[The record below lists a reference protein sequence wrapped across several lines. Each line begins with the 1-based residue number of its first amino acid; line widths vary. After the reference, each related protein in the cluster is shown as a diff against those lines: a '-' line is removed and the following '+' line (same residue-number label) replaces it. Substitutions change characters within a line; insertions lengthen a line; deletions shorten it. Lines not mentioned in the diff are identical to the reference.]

1 MGLATW
7 DSVRNSQDCTAQAL
21 EQSGGSRFVRYTVVN
36 IRKIFNIVVVLAIL
50 VVGGQVVATITSTDL
65 NPAGAGTDPYLI
77 VNSAPAP
84 IYPPRIEHGIQSGV
98 DNTGWTVVTFATP
111 KVSPVVIATP
121 SYTASE
127 PSLTTRIRNAS
138 SSSFEVRV
146 DRTDGSA
153 TAISGVDVHWLVV
166 SVGTYTVANYGIK
179 MEAVRVLSTVTSAA
193 GSWSGQ
199 SQTYANTYTAPVVLG
214 QVMTYNDTDWSVFYA
229 SESDPKR
236 PPDAVELYVGKHVGE
251 DPDTT
256 RADETIGYIVF
267 EAGTGTFGGG
277 EYEVAL
283 GSKDTKGWDDSPP
296 YSYSHSVSGAT
307 TVILSSAGIDN
318 KDDGDWLVLIGP
330 SPVSGSDF
338 ELVAQE
344 DQEADAEVELGKKK
358 ERAAY
363 IVFE

>member
-1 MGLATW
+1 M
-7 DSVRNSQDCTAQAL
+7 
-21 EQSGGSRFVRYTVVN
+21 
-36 IRKIFNIVVVLAIL
+36 
-50 VVGGQVVATITSTDL
+50 
-65 NPAGAGTDPYLI
+65 
-77 VNSAPAP
+77 
-84 IYPPRIEHGIQSGV
+84 
-98 DNTGWTVVTFATP
+98 
-111 KVSPVVIATP
+111 
-121 SYTASE
+121 
-127 PSLTTRIRNAS
+127 
-138 SSSFEVRV
+138 
-146 DRTDGSA
+146 
-153 TAISGVDVHWLVV
+153 
-166 SVGTYTVANYGIK
+166 
-179 MEAVRVLSTVTSAA
+179 
-193 GSWSGQ
+193 
-199 SQTYANTYTAPVVLG
+199 
-214 QVMTYNDTDWSVFYA
+214 
-229 SESDPKR
+229 
-236 PPDAVELYVGKHVGE
+236 ELYIGKHVGE

-283 GSKDTKGWDDSPP
+283 GSKNTKGWEDSPP